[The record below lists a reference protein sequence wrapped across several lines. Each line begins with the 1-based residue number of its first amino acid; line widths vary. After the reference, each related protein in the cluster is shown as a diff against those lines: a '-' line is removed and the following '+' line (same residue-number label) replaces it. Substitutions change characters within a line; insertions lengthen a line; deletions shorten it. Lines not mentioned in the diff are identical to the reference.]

1 MEKQPQKKSGKNEK
15 QPKGGKREFEGHA
28 FRPPQEAQKDRET
41 PDDFD
46 FENEKEYRPGK
57 KKDH

>member
-1 MEKQPQKKSGKNEK
+1 MEKQTQKKSGKNEK
-15 QPKGGKREFEGHA
+15 QRKGGKKFEGHA
-28 FRPPQEAQKDRET
+28 FSSPKEAQKDRET

-46 FENEKEYRPGK
+46 FENEKDYRPGK